1 MSFDQQMAQ
10 QIIYVFF
17 DIQFH
22 PLINDLE
29 QQQILEQ
36 SNILKQ
42 TIFIICLVNYIPT
55 VIYKQGLI
63 FISE

>member
-55 VIYKQGLI
+55 VIFKQGLI